1 MVAVLVVTWA
11 LAPLAGVLVA
21 WCCGVMVPRVWR
33 FDSIERQRS
42 ALRGL
47 GWSSP
52 AFFKKHAPSLS
63 TLACHL
69 RLGAVPVTL
78 IRRPG
83 EDGDPGRS
91 YTSASRHA
99 VVVAGAPANCL
110 PSQDGC
116 FTLRIHHNCGLH
128 WRGRTASIPLNSN
141 AIPVVR
147 SACPEQRR

>member
-1 MVAVLVVTWA
+1 MVGVLLVTWV

-21 WCCGVMVPRVWR
+21 WCCGVRVPRVWR

-47 GWSSP
+47 SRSSP

-69 RLGAVPVTL
+69 RLVAVPVTL

-83 EDGDPGRS
+83 EDGDPGWS

-99 VVVAGAPANCL
+99 VMTAASLPGFPVRIVPSALGQSQGVASL
-110 PSQDGC
+110 D
-116 FTLRIHHNCGLH
+116 
-128 WRGRTASIPLNSN
+128 
-141 AIPVVR
+141 V
-147 SACPEQRR
+147 

>member
-1 MVAVLVVTWA
+1 MRQEGFEPSTGWVEATCSVQAEL
-11 LAPLAGVLVA
+11 LARDR
-21 WCCGVMVPRVWR
+21 VPRVWR

-69 RLGAVPVTL
+69 RLVAVPVTL

-99 VVVAGAPANCL
+99 VVVEPAPPRYLGAHRA
-110 PSQDGC
+110 
-116 FTLRIHHNCGLH
+116 
-128 WRGRTASIPLNSN
+128 
-141 AIPVVR
+141 
-147 SACPEQRR
+147 